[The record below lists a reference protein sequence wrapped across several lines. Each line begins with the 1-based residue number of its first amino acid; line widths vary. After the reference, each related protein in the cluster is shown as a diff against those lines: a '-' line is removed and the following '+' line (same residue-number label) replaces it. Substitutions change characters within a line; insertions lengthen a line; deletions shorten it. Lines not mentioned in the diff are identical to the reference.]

1 MTCSMSVD
9 AHDLYKL

>member
-1 MTCSMSVD
+1 MSVD